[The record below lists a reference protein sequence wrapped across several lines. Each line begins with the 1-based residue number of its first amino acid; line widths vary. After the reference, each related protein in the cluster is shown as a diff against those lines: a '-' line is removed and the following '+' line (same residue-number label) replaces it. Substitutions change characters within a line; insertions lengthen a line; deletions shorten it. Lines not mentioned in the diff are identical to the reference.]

1 MPNTIPEH
9 VAAARIR
16 AAYRVRATSAAVCAG
31 AAVFALGAG
40 PGMALCLN
48 AAYIAALSSLPACA
62 LATLCAHRALTRR
75 RAQKPSRQGRALGA
89 VLGALMILL
98 ALFAF
103 AALIGLTKEALL
115 PHARLTFIAQT
126 AFVFTALCCACGG
139 AGVSR
144 LAFALRFVI
153 VFGMA
158 ALCLRLLSF
167 ETMAGL
173 FPLLGAGAR
182 QTGLAAL
189 CMLAGA
195 APSLIVALPPPELAQ
210 VDEETR
216 LRATPGPGFFM
227 GRVVAGCALAVLLL
241 LALSLCN
248 TYESIAAQRA
258 WGRRMIV
265 MCQNAPREGMA
276 AVTLTLLQAACL
288 ALLAAQSLCGGAQ
301 ALALAVPRAGRYAL
315 AAAIVVAGVLLTALV
330 YAGIDWA
337 MRAAPLLALPAAVC
351 CLLCLRKGETL

>member
-1 MPNTIPEH
+1 MPNTIPER

-40 PGMALCLN
+40 MGMALCLN
-48 AAYIAALSSLPACA
+48 SAYLAALATLPACA

-75 RAQKPSRQGRALGA
+75 RAPKPSPRGRALG
-89 VLGALMILL
+89 VLLGALMILL

-103 AALIGLTKEALL
+103 AALISLSQQTLL

-126 AFVFTALCCACGG
+126 AFVLTALCCVCGG

-153 VFGMA
+153 VVGMA

-195 APSLIVALPPPELAQ
+195 APSLIIALPPPELCQ

-216 LRATPGPGFFM
+216 LRATPGPGFFI
-227 GRVVAGCALAVLLL
+227 GRVMAGCAFAVLLL
-241 LALSLCN
+241 AALSLCN

-276 AVTLTLLQAACL
+276 AVALTLLQTACL
-288 ALLAAQSLCGGAQ
+288 ALLAAQSLLCGAQ
-301 ALALAVPRAGRYAL
+301 ALAFAVPRAGRYAL
-315 AAAIVVAGVLLTALV
+315 AGTIVLAGALLTALV

-337 MRAAPLLALPAAVC
+337 MRAGPLLALPMAAC